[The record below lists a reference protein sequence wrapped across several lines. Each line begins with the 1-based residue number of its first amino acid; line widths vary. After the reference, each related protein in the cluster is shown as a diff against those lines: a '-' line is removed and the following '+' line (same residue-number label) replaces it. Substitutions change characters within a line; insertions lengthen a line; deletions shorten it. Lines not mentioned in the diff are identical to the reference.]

1 MSCLLSLA
9 GCDVNISENRGV
21 IARLS
26 ATALDALGPGTITEF
41 RSTDGD
47 SIWSVAAVQRE
58 DGLALVVM
66 GDGNAS
72 DATGLFG

>member
-9 GCDVNISENRGV
+9 GCDVNISENLGV
-21 IARLS
+21 TVRLS
-26 ATALDALGPGTITEF
+26 ARVLDALTSGTIAEF

-58 DGLALVVM
+58 DGHALVV
-66 GDGNAS
+66 
-72 DATGLFG
+72 